1 MLYNYPPR
9 GIHVAEE
16 KLSEFLKN
24 GKDWSR
30 FKTSVSGV
38 FVQKLPAYRNA
49 PTRLAVEINP
59 VNDTGQLTRRRGLLL
74 HSRDDLDAFNE
85 AFQYDKIANLIA
97 IVESVNPA
105 QTKPKSP
112 TGEDVIEI

>member
-1 MLYNYPPR
+1 M
-9 GIHVAEE
+9 AEE
-16 KLSEFLKN
+16 KLSEFLKS

-30 FKTSVSGV
+30 FKTSVPGV

-59 VNDTGQLTRRRGLLL
+59 FNENGQTTRRRGLLL
-74 HSRDDLDAFNE
+74 RSLDELAAFND

-97 IVESVNPA
+97 MVESINPA
-105 QTKPKSP
+105 QTKPKS
-112 TGEDVIEI
+112 GKDEDVIEI